1 MNKYIVLTA
10 IVFLG
15 FTGAIYSS
23 EDTRLENTWELGL
36 TFGEIP
42 ILAGSFKPGITVAY
56 HFNEH
61 LALSATC
68 QLKDHIQRN
77 NDSFNAVN
85 TGLGG
90 LIQSKETTGER
101 ILFAVQYRPVKWSP
115 YIMAGFVNNYRDV
128 EVMKFDQQTRTIGSR
143 EYDSEITIEQTRS
156 AGFVPAIG
164 FGYRYDFDNGISLN
178 TNIAAGIFT
187 SIPDPGAEINSSVPL
202 ADSDHH
208 SLMNKMISVY
218 KDNFHNRYHIFN
230 LGVSYRFK

>member
-1 MNKYIVLTA
+1 MNKYIILTA
-10 IVFLG
+10 IVVLAYG
-15 FTGAIYSS
+15 SLTYSLEES
-23 EDTRLENTWELGL
+23 RLKNTWELGF

-56 HFNEH
+56 HFNEN

-68 QLKDHIQRN
+68 QLKDHIQRDN
-77 NDSFNAVN
+77 ESFNAVN

-90 LIQSKETTGER
+90 LLESKETTGER

-115 YIMAGFVNNYRDV
+115 YIMAGFVYNNRDV
-128 EVMKFDQQTRTIGSR
+128 ETMKFDQQTRTIGSQ
-143 EYDSEITIEQTRS
+143 EYDSAITIEQTRD

-187 SIPDPGAEINSSVPL
+187 GIPDPGAEINSSVPL
-202 ADSDHH
+202 TDTDHH
-208 SLMNKMISVY
+208 SLMNKMMSVY
-218 KDNFHNRYHIFN
+218 KDNFHNHYHIFN